1 MYSFEEKMKA
11 VNLYIKYHH
20 KSAPVIR
27 ELGYP
32 DRHML
37 AKWYKQYETTGTLT
51 KKVKG
56 RQKFTEQQKQMAL
69 QYYWEHGQSIACTIR
84 HLGYPGTTTFKNW
97 LNEAYP
103 DRTKHCISGG
113 AMVEYPQEK
122 KEQAVIDLCSRAGS
136 AKEIAD
142 QHGVSRVTLY
152 EWKKQ
157 LLGKE
162 RSCAMPRQKKCDPKP
177 QNTAPKHF
185 DSISAL
191 DDLRAQTEELERQK
205 AELERRVYQL
215 RLENDILEKATEIIK
230 KDQGI
235 SLQSLTNKE
244 KAVLIDALRDKYRL
258 NELLKQLHMAKSSYC
273 YQRQCLHR
281 ADPYAEFRIRIH
293 EIFDEVGRCYGY
305 RRIHAQLSKEG
316 YVISEKVVRRIMK
329 EDNLTVPSVKRKKY
343 SSYVGEV
350 SPAADNIINRDFHAE
365 LPNEKWVTDITEFGI
380 PAGKVYLSPIVDCF
394 DGMAVSWTIGTSPNA
409 ELANTM
415 LDTAI
420 SALTEDEHPI
430 VHSDRGGH
438 YRWPGWIARMDEAG
452 LIRSMSKKGCSP
464 DNSACEGFFGHVK
477 NEMFYGRDWKG
488 VSLDAFIGLLDSY
501 LHWYNEKRIKMS
513 LGGMSPVEYRQY
525 LGLI

>member
-11 VNLYIKYHH
+11 VNLYIKYHC
-20 KSAPVIR
+20 KAAPVIR

-37 AKWYKQYETTGTLT
+37 VKWYKQYESTGTLP
-51 KKVKG
+51 KKIEG
-56 RQKFTEQQKQMAL
+56 RQKFTEQQKQIAL
-69 QYYWEHGQSIACTIR
+69 QYYWEHGQSITCTIR

-113 AMVEYPQEK
+113 VMVEYPQEK

-162 RSCAMPRQKKCDPKP
+162 RSCTMPRQKKCDPKP

-185 DSISAL
+185 DSNSAL

-215 RLENDILEKATEIIK
+215 RLENDILEKAAEIIK

-235 SLQSLTNKE
+235 SLLSLTNKE

-258 NELLKQLHMAKSSYC
+258 NELLEQLHMAKSSYC

-281 ADPYAEFRIRIH
+281 ADPYAEFRVRIH

-329 EDNLTVPSVKRKKY
+329 EDNLAVPSVKRKKY

-464 DNSACEGFFGHVK
+464 DNSACEGFFGRVK